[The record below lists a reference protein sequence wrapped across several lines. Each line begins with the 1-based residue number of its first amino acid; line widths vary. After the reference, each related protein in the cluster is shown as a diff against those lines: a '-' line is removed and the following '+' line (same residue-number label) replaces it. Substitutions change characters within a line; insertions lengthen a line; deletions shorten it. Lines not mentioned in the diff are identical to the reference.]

1 MNKYCPNCGCI
12 LEKTSYGRDW
22 CPVCFKAIEDEESTD
37 DDHSY
42 IG

>member
-1 MNKYCPNCGCI
+1 MSNICPTCGCPT
-12 LEKTSYGRDW
+12 EQTSYGRTW
-22 CPVCFKAIEDEESTD
+22 CPVCFKAIEEEEPTD

>member
-1 MNKYCPNCGCI
+1 MNCIYCGTE
-12 LEKTSYGRDW
+12 LWETSYGRTW
-22 CPVCFKAIEDEESTD
+22 CPVCFKAIEEEEPTD